1 MLGTTNAPSD
11 VAVEQQPAEQP
22 AEQHIPG
29 LVEDVIAASHEA
41 PVVLDGLEHVVE
53 DPAAYLGAVAAGSG
67 VEGTR
72 SWFRDCLRLS
82 GRWGRGGV

>member
-11 VAVEQQPAEQP
+11 VAVEQQP

-67 VEGTR
+67 VEGTGP

-82 GRWGRGGV
+82 GRWGSGVSDV